1 MTWEQEVQIS
11 YRNGVDDGIE
21 QGIEQGI
28 KRGTEQTKIE
38 TAKNLLKMKI
48 GTVEQIAQA
57 TAITIEDVLK
67 LQKELAV

>member
-21 QGIEQGI
+21 QN
-28 KRGTEQTKIE
+28 KIE
-38 TAKNLLKMKI
+38 TAKKLLKMKI